1 MALIG
6 TSLIYISLVATF
18 YALIASLIGVKI
30 GNNKLSLSS
39 RNTVLLLAVFLLA
52 ATLILVI
59 SFVNNDFSIR
69 YVSNHSSLAMKP
81 IYTWVAFYAG
91 NEGSLLYVVVVFAVM
106 CAIYNMSKSSKTLKG
121 TNIILMAIMG
131 FFVLILS
138 TLANPFVAELIPVS
152 RELKPLIR

>member
-59 SFVNNDFSIR
+59 SFV
-69 YVSNHSSLAMKP
+69 K
-81 IYTWVAFYAG
+81 
-91 NEGSLLYVVVVFAVM
+91 SLL
-106 CAIYNMSKSSKTLKG
+106 
-121 TNIILMAIMG
+121 
-131 FFVLILS
+131 
-138 TLANPFVAELIPVS
+138 
-152 RELKPLIR
+152 